1 MGADQSTLTKQ
12 IKVNIK
18 GDLLTGD
25 FYFYQRKNSCFVK
38 VRILNHPDNKFKK
51 VSYVK
56 DMTPQEF
63 VELPTDTYIYNGKTD
78 KLVECF
84 QKYIPKDRD
93 LGDLLDILELEL
105 EMEKVKPS
113 MLAKFGIN
121 LSNSIKSYKQTQD
134 TEDELEKREKQ
145 AAILMLQSD

>member
-25 FYFYQRKNSCFVK
+25 FYFYQRVNSCFIK

-63 VELPTDTYIYNGKTD
+63 VELPSDTYMYNGNTD

-84 QKYIPKDRD
+84 LKYIPKDRD

-105 EMEKVKPS
+105 DMEKVKPN
-113 MLAKFGIN
+113 MLARFGIN
-121 LSNSIKSYKQTQD
+121 FSNSIKSNKQSHYP
-134 TEDELEKREKQ
+134 EDELEKQ
-145 AAILMLQSD
+145 ATILMLQSD